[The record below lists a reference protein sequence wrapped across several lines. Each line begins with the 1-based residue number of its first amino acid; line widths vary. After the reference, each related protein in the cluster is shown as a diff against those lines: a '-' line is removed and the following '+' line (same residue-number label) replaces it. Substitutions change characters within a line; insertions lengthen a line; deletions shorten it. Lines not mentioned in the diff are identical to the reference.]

1 MKKTKFL
8 GDWKNMIL
16 PFLNEDFL
24 RIELISLDFQQ
35 MILEI

>member
-1 MKKTKFL
+1 MKTKFL

-16 PFLNEDFL
+16 PFLNENFSK
-24 RIELISLDFQQ
+24 IEHIKQDFQQ